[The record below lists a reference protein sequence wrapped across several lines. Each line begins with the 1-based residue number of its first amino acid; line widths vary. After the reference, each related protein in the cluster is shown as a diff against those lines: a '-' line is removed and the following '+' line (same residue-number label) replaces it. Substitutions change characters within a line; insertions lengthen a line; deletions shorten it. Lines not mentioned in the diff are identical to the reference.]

1 MVAYQ
6 TSMKHRNEKDVITLM
21 KKQKS
26 IATMLLIALGVSV
39 FGASPALADDT
50 AAAQQPQSQITT
62 SVNGSGAEHIQKH
75 TMSNAVINEQ
85 GTLYLPL
92 RSALEQMGATVTT
105 NPDNQARKI
114 KLTIE
119 GQNYQLFYNAN
130 KTAVSLTENGTKH
143 TFKNVNGTGYVP
155 MAFIQEMTNRV
166 VSVSGST
173 LVLFQTEENAF
184 WKTLD
189 TYTVDPNYVQQPIRE
204 RLVTAA
210 KKYIG
215 VPYVWGGTTPAGFDC
230 SGFVQYVYKECG
242 MSIPRVTYTQQ
253 AACTPVALSN
263 LQPGDLVFWGAS
275 AYHVGI
281 YLGNGQYIHAP
292 APGQSVKIQSYYEY
306 AYTSGGSI
314 VK

>member
-1 MVAYQ
+1 M
-6 TSMKHRNEKDVITLM
+6 
-21 KKQKS
+21 KQKS
-26 IATMLLIALGVSV
+26 IATMLLLALSVSV

-50 AAAQQPQSQITT
+50 AAVQPQSQINT
-62 SVNGSGAEHIQKH
+62 SVNGAGATNMQQY
-75 TMSNAVINEQ
+75 TMATKVLNEQ

-92 RSALEQMGATVTT
+92 RSALEQMGATITT
-105 NPDNQARKI
+105 NPDKQGRKI

-119 GQNYQLFYNAN
+119 GQSYQLYYNAN
-130 KTAVSLTENGTKH
+130 KTAVSLTQNSTAYGIKVENGVT
-143 TFKNVNGTGYVP
+143 YAP
-155 MAFIQEMTNRV
+155 MAFFQALTNRV

-173 LVLFQTEENAF
+173 LVLIQEQEAPF
-184 WKTLD
+184 WKTLEA
-189 TYTVDPNYVQQPIRE
+189 YTVDPNFVEKTTRE
-204 RLVTAA
+204 RIVEAA

-242 MSIPRVTYTQQ
+242 LSIPRVTYTQQ

>member
-1 MVAYQ
+1 M
-6 TSMKHRNEKDVITLM
+6 
-21 KKQKS
+21 KQKS
-26 IATMLLIALGVSV
+26 IATMLLLALSVSV
-39 FGASPALADDT
+39 FGASPAFADDT
-50 AAAQQPQSQITT
+50 AAVQPQSQITT
-62 SVNGSGAEHIQKH
+62 SVNGAGASNMQQY
-75 TMSNAVINEQ
+75 TMATNVLNEQ

-92 RSALEQMGATVTT
+92 RSALEQMGATITD
-105 NPDNQARKI
+105 NPDKQARKI

-119 GQNYQLFYNAN
+119 GQNYQLYYNAN
-130 KTAVSLTENGTKH
+130 KTAVSLTQNGTAYGIKVENGVT
-143 TFKNVNGTGYVP
+143 YAP
-155 MAFIQEMTNRV
+155 MAFIQALTNRV

-173 LVLFQTEENAF
+173 LVLIQEQEAPF
-184 WKTLD
+184 WKTLEV
-189 TYTVDPNYVQQPIRE
+189 YTVDPNFVEKTTRE
-204 RLVTAA
+204 RIVEAA

-230 SGFVQYVYKECG
+230 SGFVQYVYNECG
-242 MSIPRVTYTQQ
+242 ISIPRVTYTQQ

-292 APGQSVKIQSYYEY
+292 APGQSVKIQSYAEY
-306 AYTSGGSI
+306 PYTSGGAI